1 MVLPSHKRVQV
12 SGQSGGLPATR
23 VKHWVKPR
31 ATREWGYLPAAALR
45 ANGDRWIRGAARCS
59 PRGNMRSSCNGV
71 GHGRQGARSCAS
83 KGSGLQHSAGLCMDD
98 SFCVLCVA
106 ETGVQRCPT
115 QVLEAVPCYYGEI
128 APATPLSTWPSCRAP
143 PPQRTLLDLRRLR
156 CCVLSRSFPYAFKMP
171 VKVIE
176 SVQEWEEHIASGKT
190 VICDFTATWCG
201 PCRMIGPIFEELS
214 ENPEYGAIAFVKVDV
229 DALDKVAQTCGIA
242 AMPTFQVWR
251 NGAKMGEVVGASK
264 DKLVELIKKHLA

>member
-1 MVLPSHKRVQV
+1 
-12 SGQSGGLPATR
+12 
-23 VKHWVKPR
+23 
-31 ATREWGYLPAAALR
+31 
-45 ANGDRWIRGAARCS
+45 
-59 PRGNMRSSCNGV
+59 
-71 GHGRQGARSCAS
+71 
-83 KGSGLQHSAGLCMDD
+83 
-98 SFCVLCVA
+98 
-106 ETGVQRCPT
+106 
-115 QVLEAVPCYYGEI
+115 
-128 APATPLSTWPSCRAP
+128 
-143 PPQRTLLDLRRLR
+143 
-156 CCVLSRSFPYAFKMP
+156 MP